1 MAATRRYQ
9 MALIAFLI
17 LVTMAA
23 VTIWRF
29 NQDMSEQIS
38 ALSTANSDSAQWFLA
53 QSEVELLALRDTAMQ
68 ISIDD
73 TLPVQELR
81 KRFDVL
87 FSRLNT
93 LEFGKNFAQYRMEPS
108 VAAALSD
115 VRQVMEAA
123 IPLIDSDDA
132 TLRAAVPDL
141 LQRFN
146 QITAA
151 QRTISLEGVRHFAHA
166 SDARRAAMV
175 QTLHGMSRLIVV
187 LFTGLV
193 ATVLILL
200 FLVKSARTQNSRIMS
215 VRNRLNS
222 LFETSIDAIV
232 VSDQNGIIQNY
243 NSAAER
249 IYGFSVTE
257 AMGADIREMLTP
269 PERMEAVN
277 TLLDKIRTGRDL
289 DSLKSLGITQ
299 SKAKHKSGHVIPVE
313 VSLSINHD
321 KQGPLLVAFV
331 RDVTSRVAA
340 ESELIEARDHALEGE
355 RAKARMIAMMNHEMR
370 TPLNGVM
377 GTLDL
382 MKSTP
387 LNDDQRR
394 FLGAM
399 DHSAQLLLQ
408 HVNDVLDA
416 SQAYNSEI
424 KLNVESF
431 DPAVMITDLLE
442 GMRAS
447 AEKRGNTLTY
457 EAYGNDQRPLIG
469 DVGKIRQILVNLV
482 GNAIKFTSQGDITVQ
497 LDRIGTDG
505 CIEIQVSD
513 TGSGIAEEDLERI
526 FDEFVTLGSF
536 LDRKTEGTGLGLAI
550 VKRLVEAMG
559 GQIDVVSE
567 AGEGSA
573 FTLRLKL
580 EVADTQGEARQIA
593 SADTGQRHDE
603 RKILLVEDNEINRLV
618 AREMLKS
625 YGCVVTEAFDGAEG
639 VEKAAAQ
646 AYDLILMDISMPRM
660 NGIEATRHIR
670 QGGPNAATPVVALTA
685 HAMPEDL
692 EDFRAA
698 GLNDTLTKPLDRAR
712 LKTLLDV
719 HLSPTTDNR
728 PAPAD
733 TMQELERT
741 LGREAAAGIVLKVND
756 ELIRGIAQLADD
768 TLDADSDDLAR
779 LAHKMAGSAAIVG
792 YTEIHRD
799 LTDLETGFRTISS
812 DSDRKSVQKAASM
825 LRVTPAWR
833 KLHSS
838 I

>member
-249 IYGFSVTE
+249 IYGFSVAE
-257 AMGADIREMLTP
+257 AMGADIRDMLTP